1 MAVTI
6 NRAQLIELYPRA
18 KPALIDGFLASAG
31 DVLPRF
37 GLDANIDRLSYF
49 LAQVGHESGG
59 LSITAENLN
68 YSAKRM
74 TEVWPKRFPTIAAAE
89 PFANNAE
96 KLANFVYGGR
106 MGNGPAA
113 SGDGFRFRGRGYI
126 QITGRDGYAN
136 VAAKTGLPLETQP
149 QLAAEA
155 GTALLA
161 AAGFWAWKKLNPVC
175 DAQDFVGC
183 TKLIN
188 GGTIGLPDRRAWL
201 DKARRALMPP
211 PPKSAQPAAAVVIRV
226 QQELRANGFTD
237 IGAADGL
244 VGPRTKAAIDTWR
257 MRNGLPAGLID
268 DSLLASLGISA

>member
-1 MAVTI
+1 MALSI
-6 NRAQLIELYPRA
+6 KRAQLVELYPRG
-18 KPALIDGFLASAG
+18 KPGLIDGFLSAAA

-59 LSITAENLN
+59 MSITSENLN

-74 TEVWPKRFPTIAAAE
+74 TEVWPKRFPTVADAA
-89 PFANNAE
+89 PYANNAE
-96 KLANFVYGGR
+96 KLANFVYQKR
-106 MGNGPAA
+106 MGNGVAA
-113 SGDGFRFRGRGYI
+113 TGDGFRFRGRGYI

-149 QLAAEA
+149 ELAAEPA
-155 GTALLA
+155 TALLA
-161 AAGFWAWKKLNPVC
+161 AAGFWAWKNLNPVC
-175 DAQDFVGC
+175 DAQDFVRC

-201 DKARRALMPP
+201 DKARRALVPP
-211 PPKSAQPAAAVVIRV
+211 PPKSAQPAAALIIRV
-226 QQELRANGFTD
+226 QQELRNNGFTD

-244 VGPRTKAAIDTWR
+244 IGPRTKLAIDTWR
-257 MRNGLPAGLID
+257 SRNGLPAGLVD
-268 DSLLASLGISA
+268 DALLASLGITV